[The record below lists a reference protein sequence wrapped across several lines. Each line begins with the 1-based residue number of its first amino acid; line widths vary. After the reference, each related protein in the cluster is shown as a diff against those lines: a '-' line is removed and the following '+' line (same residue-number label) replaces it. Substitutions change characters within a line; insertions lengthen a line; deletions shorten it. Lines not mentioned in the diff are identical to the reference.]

1 MIESEDEVI
10 EVKLP
15 RKDYKI
21 MRELIEER
29 QAMNGMK
36 VILARVFWVAGGLL
50 SLLGLFELFKRFG
63 S

>member
-1 MIESEDEVI
+1 MIESEDEVV

-50 SLLGLFELFKRFG
+50 SLLGLFELFKRLG

>member
-50 SLLGLFELFKRFG
+50 SLLGLVELFKRFG
-63 S
+63 

>member
-10 EVKLP
+10 EVKIP

-21 MRELIEER
+21 LRELIEER

-50 SLLGLFELFKRFG
+50 SLLGLFEVFRRFG

>member
-1 MIESEDEVI
+1 MNESEDEVI

-50 SLLGLFELFKRFG
+50 SLLGLVELFKRFG
-63 S
+63 